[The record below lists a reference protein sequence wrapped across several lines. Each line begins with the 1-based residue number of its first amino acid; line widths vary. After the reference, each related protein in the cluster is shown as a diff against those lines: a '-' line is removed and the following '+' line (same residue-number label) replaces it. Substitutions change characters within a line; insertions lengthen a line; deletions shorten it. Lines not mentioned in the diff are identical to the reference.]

1 MNKKEIQKKYN
12 NKIKLIDKYNDYYF
26 DKSQPL
32 VSDHVYDALK
42 KDILQLEI
50 DYDFLKSKRSPSKS
64 VGYKPSKIFKKSLH
78 KIPMLS

>member
-42 KDILQLEI
+42 KDI
-50 DYDFLKSKRSPSKS
+50 
-64 VGYKPSKIFKKSLH
+64 
-78 KIPMLS
+78 